1 VRSLHVDYY
10 HPERRLVIRAIQ
22 EKWNSAQRNILGKV
36 LAIGEET
43 ALYQPGLPYIGLAN
57 VESDN
62 GIFVESSDEE
72 PEGLCRRFLHGQVL
86 YGKLRPYLN
95 KVYIAQ
101 SDGQCSTEFFV
112 LNVLEQTQLSNEFLQ
127 AYLTSKIC
135 LAQTVHMMTGNT
147 HPRILREDFK
157 EILIPLPPF
166 ANQRALVAEM
176 QAARASR
183 QQKLAQADALLA
195 GLDAYLLEQ
204 LGITPPQEDKRQVY
218 AVRLGDLKDGRT
230 DPHFHHPDF
239 RKLADTIQQI
249 DSAPLGRLV
258 KFSSEAWNPEQ
269 ATRTTFRYIE
279 ISGINTQT
287 GEVTPA
293 EISVS
298 DAPSRARMLV
308 QNGDILVS
316 LTRPQRGAIAL
327 IDDEL
332 DNCIASTGFAIIREI
347 VSPQINRDYLWC
359 VLRSQICLRQMLQR
373 SSGGNYPAI
382 TQDELGKITVPI
394 ASSTIQETIVAELN
408 HRRATARQLR
418 AQAAAEW
425 DAAKARFEKKLLGS

>member
-218 AVRLGDLKDGRT
+218 AVRFGDIRATQRLNAEYFHPERILAIRAMRDRQAGLRAERLADIADFVRDLAKVSAEDDYVGLANVQSNTGELVESNDKDGEDACLRFAQGDVLFARLRPYLNKVHRAEKDGVCST
-230 DPHFHHPDF
+230 EFHIIRVRPENKILPDY
-239 RKLADTIQQI
+239 LATI
-249 DSAPLGRLV
+249 LR
-258 KFSSEAWNPEQ
+258 SSL
-269 ATRTTFRYIE
+269 I
-279 ISGINTQT
+279 
-287 GEVTPA
+287 
-293 EISVS
+293 
-298 DAPSRARMLV
+298 LV
-308 QNGDILVS
+308 QTRHMMTGNTHPRLTNDDVVNLV
-316 LTRPQRGAIAL
+316 
-327 IDDEL
+327 
-332 DNCIASTGFAIIREI
+332 
-347 VSPQINRDYLWC
+347 
-359 VLRSQICLRQMLQR
+359 
-373 SSGGNYPAI
+373 
-382 TQDELGKITVPI
+382 VPI
-394 ASSTIQETIVAELN
+394 PDNDVQKVIVAEVN
-408 HRRATARQLR
+408 HCRETARQLR